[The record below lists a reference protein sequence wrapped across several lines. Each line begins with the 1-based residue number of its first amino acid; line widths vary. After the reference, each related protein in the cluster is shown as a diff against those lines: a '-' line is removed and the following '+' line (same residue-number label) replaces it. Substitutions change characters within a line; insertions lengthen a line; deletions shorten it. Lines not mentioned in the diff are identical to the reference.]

1 MNHASMIHHV
11 SLTLVSLYYKCQK
24 KALSNSLSVLHYQPH
39 LSSNTAKILLKGF
52 SGFMELIIPYESIFA
67 ASYDSGLILPI
78 LPVRISIY
86 AQLSLS
92 YQVVSCTIGVLCI
105 AFFPFPG
112 YYISDF
118 QQIMHFKGANMGYES
133 VKLGELIKIDEIYSM
148 HYFEYM
154 NNFIFEGES
163 HDFWEFCFV
172 DKGEVGITSG
182 LEETVLKKGDIAF
195 HQPNEFHNVKA
206 NGEIAPN
213 LIVISFKCDSR
224 HMEFFKNKI
233 LRVDEIER
241 NLLADIII
249 EARHKYQGRLDDPY
263 LTKLI
268 EKTQEDYFASGQ
280 LIKIYLE
287 HLLIH
292 LIRRYSNQYLTRH
305 PVLPRISK
313 TTKLKSDEEI
323 YNRVTTYLEEHLNS
337 KVTIDQICRDNLVG
351 RSQLQKIFRDR
362 SGLGIIEYFSQMKIT
377 AAKQMIR
384 TNRMNFTQISERLGY
399 TSIHYFSRQFKKL
412 TNMTPSEYAS
422 SVKAMAEGSF
432 K

>member
-1 MNHASMIHHV
+1 
-11 SLTLVSLYYKCQK
+11 
-24 KALSNSLSVLHYQPH
+24 
-39 LSSNTAKILLKGF
+39 
-52 SGFMELIIPYESIFA
+52 
-67 ASYDSGLILPI
+67 
-78 LPVRISIY
+78 
-86 AQLSLS
+86 
-92 YQVVSCTIGVLCI
+92 
-105 AFFPFPG
+105 
-112 YYISDF
+112 
-118 QQIMHFKGANMGYES
+118 MGYES
-133 VKLGELIKIDEIYSM
+133 VRLDEMIKINEIYSI

-154 NNFIFEGES
+154 NNFSFVGES
-163 HDFWEFCFV
+163 HNFWEFCFA
-172 DKGEVGITSG
+172 DKGEVVITSG
-182 LEETVLKKGDIAF
+182 QTDTVLKKGDIAF

-213 LIVISFKCDSR
+213 LIVVSFKCDSPY
-224 HMEFFKNKI
+224 MDFFKNKI

-249 EARHKYQGRLDDPY
+249 EARHRYEGRLDDPY
-263 LTKLI
+263 QTKLT
-268 EKTQEDYFASGQ
+268 EKMAEDYFASGQ
-280 LIKIYLE
+280 MIRLCLG

-292 LIRRYSNQYLTRH
+292 LIRRYSSHFSAKRQA
-305 PVLPRISK
+305 VPRISK
-313 TTKLKSDEEI
+313 TTKLKSDEEVF
-323 YNRVTTYLEEHLNS
+323 NRVVTYLEDHLNS
-337 KVTIDQICRDNLVG
+337 KVTIEQICRDTLVG

-362 SGLGIIEYFSQMKIT
+362 SGLGIIEYFCQMKIT

>member
-1 MNHASMIHHV
+1 
-11 SLTLVSLYYKCQK
+11 
-24 KALSNSLSVLHYQPH
+24 
-39 LSSNTAKILLKGF
+39 
-52 SGFMELIIPYESIFA
+52 
-67 ASYDSGLILPI
+67 
-78 LPVRISIY
+78 
-86 AQLSLS
+86 
-92 YQVVSCTIGVLCI
+92 
-105 AFFPFPG
+105 
-112 YYISDF
+112 
-118 QQIMHFKGANMGYES
+118 MGYES
-133 VKLGELIKIDEIYSM
+133 VRLDEMIKINEIYSI

-154 NNFIFEGES
+154 NNFSFIGES
-163 HDFWEFCFV
+163 HNFWEFCFV
-172 DKGEVGITSG
+172 DKGEVVITSG
-182 LEETVLKKGDIAF
+182 HTDTVLKKGDIAF

-213 LIVISFKCDSR
+213 LIVVSFKCDSSY
-224 HMEFFKNKI
+224 MDFFKNKI

-249 EARHKYQGRLDDPY
+249 EARHRYEGRLDDPY
-263 LTKLI
+263 QTKLT
-268 EKTQEDYFASGQ
+268 EKSSEDYFASGQ
-280 LIKIYLE
+280 MIRLCLE

-292 LIRRYSNQYLTRH
+292 LIRRYSSQFSARH
-305 PVLPRISK
+305 QTVPRISK
-313 TTKLKSDEEI
+313 TTKLKSDEEVF
-323 YNRVTTYLEEHLNS
+323 NRVVTYLEDHLNS
-337 KVTIDQICRDNLVG
+337 KVTIEQICRDTLVG

>member
-1 MNHASMIHHV
+1 
-11 SLTLVSLYYKCQK
+11 
-24 KALSNSLSVLHYQPH
+24 
-39 LSSNTAKILLKGF
+39 
-52 SGFMELIIPYESIFA
+52 
-67 ASYDSGLILPI
+67 
-78 LPVRISIY
+78 
-86 AQLSLS
+86 
-92 YQVVSCTIGVLCI
+92 
-105 AFFPFPG
+105 
-112 YYISDF
+112 
-118 QQIMHFKGANMGYES
+118 MGYES
-133 VKLGELIKIDEIYSM
+133 VELEELIKIDKIYSI

-154 NNFIFEGES
+154 NNFSFIGES

-172 DKGEVGITSG
+172 DKGEVLITSG
-182 LEETVLKKGDIAF
+182 NATTVLKKGDIAF
-195 HQPNEFHNVKA
+195 HQPNEFHNVNA

-213 LIVISFKCDSR
+213 LIVISFKCDSIY
-224 HMEFFKNKI
+224 MDFFKNKI

-249 EARHKYQGRLDDPY
+249 EARHRYQGRLDDPY
-263 LTKLI
+263 LTKLS
-268 EKTQEDYFASGQ
+268 EKTPEDYFASGQ
-280 LIKIYLE
+280 LIRLYLE
-287 HLLIH
+287 HLMIH
-292 LIRRYSNQYLTRH
+292 LIRRYSDLPLARH
-305 PVLPRISK
+305 KASPRISK

-323 YNRVTTYLEEHLNS
+323 FNRVETYLEAHLNS
-337 KVTIDQICRDNLVG
+337 KVTIEQICRDNLVG

-432 K
+432 E